1 MGGTEVGGTEVGGTE
16 VGATEVGAEVHLEL
30 STPLPRVAQ
39 FRERHALE
47 VLEALHV
54 EGLPGEG

>member
-1 MGGTEVGGTEVGGTE
+1 MGGTEVGGTE